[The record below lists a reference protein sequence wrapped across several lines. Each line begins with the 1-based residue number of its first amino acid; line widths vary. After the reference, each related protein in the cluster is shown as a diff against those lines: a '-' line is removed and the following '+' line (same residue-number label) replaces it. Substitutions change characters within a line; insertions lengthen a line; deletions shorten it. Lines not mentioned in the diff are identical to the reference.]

1 MEWMDRLREI
11 HEAGWK
17 PVGVGGLVTAG
28 LFATYCA
35 WFANTG
41 EGWVHVLDGANLV
54 FHEAGHPIFGLLLG
68 SRITVY
74 GGTMAQLVLPLVVI
88 GSFWGRRE
96 TVSFAVGVLWFFE
109 NFWNIARY
117 MADARAQVLPLVG
130 SGEHDWTEILTRWGV
145 LQLDTTLAG
154 FVRLVAWAGMLAT
167 LGWLVWRWNDDKQ
180 YED

>member
-1 MEWMDRLREI
+1 M
-11 HEAGWK
+11 
-17 PVGVGGLVTAG
+17 
-28 LFATYCA
+28 
-35 WFANTG
+35 
-41 EGWVHVLDGANLV
+41 

-180 YED
+180 YGD

>member
-1 MEWMDRLREI
+1 MEWIDRLREI
-11 HEAGWK
+11 HEAGGK
-17 PVGVGGLVTAG
+17 PVGVGGLIAAG

-35 WFANTG
+35 WFANSG

-68 SRITVY
+68 SRVTVY
-74 GGTMAQLVLPLVVI
+74 GGTMAQLVFPLVVI
-88 GSFWGRRE
+88 GSFWARRE
-96 TVSFAVGVLWFFE
+96 TVSFAIGVLWFFE

-130 SGEHDWTEILTRWGV
+130 GGEHDWTEILTRWGA

-154 FVRLVAWAGMLAT
+154 FVRLVAWVGVLAT

-180 YED
+180 YE